1 MTFMK
6 LAEDR
11 GPAGPDGRVTIDVL
25 DYIALVTLDRPQR
38 HNAITPAMLAQLA
51 AVAQRLREDDEIRVA
66 VLTGAGTRAFC
77 AGGDLEQLIPRLA
90 DGHLD
95 DLVPDPA
102 QRFFSRVYKPIIAA
116 VHGYCIAGGLEILL
130 GTDLRVVSHD
140 AVFGLAET
148 RWGIVPGAGS
158 HVRLPQQL
166 PWPIA
171 MQLLLT
177 AEPVDA
183 RRAYEVGLVNE
194 VRPTAEVLPRAMEL
208 ARLIAGNGPLAVQAA
223 KEIAVRALGN
233 EPRFALEYDVT
244 QRVMRTEDAREGPR
258 AFAEKR
264 TPVYRAR

>member
-1 MTFMK
+1 MTS
-6 LAEDR
+6 AEAAEVAAQHR
-11 GPAGPDGRVTIDVL
+11 PDGQVTVEVRDSV
-25 DYIALVTLDRPQR
+25 ALVTLDRPER
-38 HNAITPAMLAQLA
+38 HNAITQTMIEQLA
-51 AVAQRLREDDEIRVA
+51 AASQRLRDDDEIRVA

-77 AGGDLEQLIPRLA
+77 AGGDLEQLIPRYTS
-90 DGHLD
+90 GHFS

-130 GTDLRVVSHD
+130 GTDLRVASED

-158 HVRLPQQL
+158 HVRLPQQV

-177 AEPVDA
+177 AEPIDA

-194 VRPTAEVLPRAMEL
+194 VRPAGEVLPRAMEL
-208 ARLIAGNGPLAVQAA
+208 ARLVARNAPLAVQSA

-244 QRVMRTEDAREGPR
+244 QRVLRTEDAKEGPR
-258 AFAEKR
+258 AFSER
-264 TPVYRAR
+264 RPPVYRAR